1 MQALLHSVLPTLP
14 QATTDPCLHW
24 RLLDT
29 HRQVWAVSCGV
40 TAPFSWY
47 TGFYLCPPRVYF
59 PVLYKFW
66 QPYGGVNGNLLLEGL
81 CHTQVCCTQ
90 SPSSCSSLL
99 LTHNSTGDT
108 QTQFC
113 PSLCGVSGSWCAQG
127 LFEPS
132 EHLWWVW
139 GLILNGI
146 SPLSS
151 FWVFSFTLGCGVS
164 PQSCSSAA

>member
-59 PVLYKFW
+59 PVLCKFCSSVVGLKATSSKRAYAIPKSLKIIKSADTEINKNLKCN
-66 QPYGGVNGNLLLEGL
+66 QNLL
-81 CHTQVCCTQ
+81 
-90 SPSSCSSLL
+90 SISL
-99 LTHNSTGDT
+99 H
-108 QTQFC
+108 FE
-113 PSLCGVSGSWCAQG
+113 W
-127 LFEPS
+127 LF
-132 EHLWWVW
+132 LKKN
-139 GLILNGI
+139 L
-146 SPLSS
+146 
-151 FWVFSFTLGCGVS
+151 
-164 PQSCSSAA
+164 Q